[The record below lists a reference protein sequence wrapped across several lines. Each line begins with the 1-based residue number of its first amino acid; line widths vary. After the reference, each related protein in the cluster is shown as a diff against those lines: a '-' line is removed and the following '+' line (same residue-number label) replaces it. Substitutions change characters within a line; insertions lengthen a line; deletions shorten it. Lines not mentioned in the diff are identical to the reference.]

1 MYMDEKMDTGD
12 IILKKEVKIGED
24 ETTGELWERLA
35 LLGGEMLVETV
46 KEIETGA
53 APRIKQS
60 GEVSMAPMLTK
71 DMAKIRWETQKTQE
85 IKNLVRGLNPIMGAF
100 AFYKGKKIKLWK
112 VDCVNDEELEKIVDI
127 KSEDMKNMSSG
138 TIVYADCKKGLY
150 IKTVD
155 GILQVLEIQA
165 ENAKRME
172 ILEFMRGNLL
182 KSGEIFE

>member
-46 KEIETGA
+46 KEIETGT

-71 DMAKIRWETQKTQE
+71 DMAKIR
-85 IKNLVRGLNPIMGAF
+85 
-100 AFYKGKKIKLWK
+100 
-112 VDCVNDEELEKIVDI
+112 
-127 KSEDMKNMSSG
+127 
-138 TIVYADCKKGLY
+138 
-150 IKTVD
+150 
-155 GILQVLEIQA
+155 
-165 ENAKRME
+165 
-172 ILEFMRGNLL
+172 
-182 KSGEIFE
+182 